1 MIKKWIDFIKENV
14 VNPDSYIDIRMQE
27 IRDLISNISTD
38 YKFSWE
44 NSNDEKLSIV
54 FEINGMCVKYTFDIL
69 SMNLTKYVGESIDFD
84 IDVSSIDDGINQID
98 IDIKSLI
105 GISERRRN
113 NN

>member
-27 IRDLISNISTD
+27 LRDLISNISTS

-44 NSNDEKLSIV
+44 NINDEKLSIV
-54 FEINGMCVKYTFDIL
+54 FNLNSMNVKYTFDIL

-84 IDVSSIDDGINQID
+84 IDVTSIDDGLNKID
-98 IDIKSLI
+98 TDIKSLI
-105 GISERRRN
+105 GISE
-113 NN
+113 